1 MQQTGGDITS
11 PHWSHQTSLYE
22 KSLAEIISVATI
34 KPCLS

>member
-11 PHWSHQTSLYE
+11 PHWIHQVSLYD
-22 KSLAEIISVATI
+22 KSLAEIISVAEI

>member
-11 PHWSHQTSLYE
+11 PHWSQQTSLYE
-22 KSLAEIISVATI
+22 KSLAEIIAVATI